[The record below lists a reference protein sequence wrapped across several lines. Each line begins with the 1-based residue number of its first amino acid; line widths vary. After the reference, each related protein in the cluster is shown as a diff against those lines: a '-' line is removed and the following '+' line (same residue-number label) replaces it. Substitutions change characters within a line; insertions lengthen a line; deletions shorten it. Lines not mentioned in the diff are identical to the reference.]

1 MASSDVAEFRKQQ
14 AAQETAANLALHG
27 PAMVARHDFMTAR
40 AERGA
45 VSILQLIE
53 QGKHEEAQALMMLP
67 DWGVGGEPR
76 MSHFD
81 VKPE

>member
-1 MASSDVAEFRKQQ
+1 MASSDIAEFRKQQ
-14 AAQETAANLALHG
+14 AAQEASANLGLSG

-45 VSILQLIE
+45 DTILQLVA
-53 QGKHEEAQALMMLP
+53 QGRHEEAQALMMQP
-67 DWGVGGEPR
+67 DWGVGEELP

-81 VKPE
+81 